1 MTIRWVR
8 RLAALLVLL
17 PMPAAEAQ
25 DKPYST
31 DAGEQVVAA
40 GSIGGS
46 WFVITTA
53 MYDLFQR
60 NIEGLR
66 YTVTPGGAVANPMA
80 VEQGLATS
88 ALGYNSLLHAASR
101 GEPPYRKVMADF
113 RGILN
118 LNVAGVVHPI
128 VLESSHITSLADI
141 AAKEYPLTIDT
152 GPRGTGGE
160 LAASRL
166 LELYGAD
173 YDNIRDWGGSITHS
187 SYREALGRM
196 KDGHIEAFLNDDII
210 GNPVFTDI
218 AHARDVLFLPM
229 DEDIREQ
236 MVKKYGYRRAMIP
249 AGTYAGQTEDVPST
263 AQHFVFFTHKDAPDD
278 LVYAMTRLT
287 FENRDDLV
295 AAHSL
300 FEALD
305 PAVGPRD
312 FPISLH
318 PGAERYYREMGLLN

>member
-1 MTIRWVR
+1 MTIGWVR
-8 RLAALLVLL
+8 HLAAALIALPLV
-17 PMPAAEAQ
+17 AAQAE

-66 YTVTPGGAVANPMA
+66 YTVTPGGAIANPMA

-88 ALGYNSLLHAASR
+88 ALGYTSMLHAASR
-101 GEPPYRKVMADF
+101 GEPPFRKVMADF

-118 LNVAGVVHPI
+118 LNVAGVVHAI
-128 VLESSHITSLADI
+128 VLENSGITSLADI
-141 AAKEYPLTIDT
+141 AAKEHPLTIDT

-166 LELYGAD
+166 LDLYGAN
-173 YDNIRDWGGSITHS
+173 YGNIRDWGGSITHS

-210 GNPVFTDI
+210 GNPVFVDI

-229 DEDIREQ
+229 DESVQDE
-236 MVKKYGYRRAMIP
+236 MVTRYGYGRAVIP
-249 AGTYAGQTEDVPST
+249 AGTYAGQTEDVAST
-263 AQHFVFFTHKDAPDD
+263 AQHFVFFTHKDAPED

-287 FENRDDLV
+287 FENKDDLV

-305 PAVGPRD
+305 RAVGPRD
-312 FPISLH
+312 FPIPLH
-318 PGAERYYREMGLLN
+318 PGAERYYREMGLLD

>member
-1 MTIRWVR
+1 MTMRWVR

-128 VLESSHITSLADI
+128 
-141 AAKEYPLTIDT
+141 
-152 GPRGTGGE
+152 
-160 LAASRL
+160 
-166 LELYGAD
+166 
-173 YDNIRDWGGSITHS
+173 
-187 SYREALGRM
+187 
-196 KDGHIEAFLNDDII
+196 
-210 GNPVFTDI
+210 
-218 AHARDVLFLPM
+218 
-229 DEDIREQ
+229 
-236 MVKKYGYRRAMIP
+236 
-249 AGTYAGQTEDVPST
+249 
-263 AQHFVFFTHKDAPDD
+263 
-278 LVYAMTRLT
+278 
-287 FENRDDLV
+287 
-295 AAHSL
+295 
-300 FEALD
+300 
-305 PAVGPRD
+305 
-312 FPISLH
+312 
-318 PGAERYYREMGLLN
+318 